1 MSIENKWKYLRSI
14 DSEFENRVFE
24 CVKEIC
30 QFSIIN
36 DEVNVEEYVDSVC
49 DVMSS
54 LTDECFGDTDTRRL
68 VKDIVYLMKELYKKS
83 EKKYDFDDYFQIH
96 EFLSE
101 NVTCDELLDDVYSM
115 NGKLSQNFQSVL
127 V

>member
-1 MSIENKWKYLRSI
+1 MSSENKWRYLRSV

-24 CVKEIC
+24 CVKAIC

-36 DEVNVEEYVDSVC
+36 DEVDVEEYVDSVC
-49 DVMSS
+49 GVMSS
-54 LTDECFGDTDTRRL
+54 LTDECFIDTDTRRL

-83 EKKYDFDDYFQIH
+83 EKKYDYDDYFQIH

-101 NVTCDELLDDVYSM
+101 NVSCDELLDDVYSM

>member
-54 LTDECFGDTDTRRL
+54 LTDECFVETVTRRL
-68 VKDIVYLMKELYKKS
+68 VKDIVYLMKERYKNS
-83 EKKYDFDDYFQIH
+83 EKKYDYDDYFQINK
-96 EFLSE
+96 FLSE

>member
-54 LTDECFGDTDTRRL
+54 LTDECFVETVTRRL
-68 VKDIVYLMKELYKKS
+68 VKDIVYLMKERYKNS
-83 EKKYDFDDYFQIH
+83 EKKYDYDDYFQIH
-96 EFLSE
+96 KFLSE